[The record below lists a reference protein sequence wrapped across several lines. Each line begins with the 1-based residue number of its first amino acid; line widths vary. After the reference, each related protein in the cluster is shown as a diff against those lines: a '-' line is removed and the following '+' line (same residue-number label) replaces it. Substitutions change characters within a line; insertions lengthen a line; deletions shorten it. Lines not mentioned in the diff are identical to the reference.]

1 MEELDAMISAW
12 TRERSGEEVIELLD
26 RAGVPTGKVFTAQD
40 MVEDPHY
47 AAREDVV
54 TVEDPEIG
62 AFPMQNVI
70 PRLSETPGEVRW
82 TGPALGQHNEEVYG
96 GLLKLDD
103 ERAGLRERG
112 IF

>member
-1 MEELDAMISAW
+1 MIYAW
-12 TRERSGEEVIELLD
+12 TREPSVEEVIEPLAG
-26 RAGVPTGKVFTAQD
+26 AGVPTGKVFTAQD

-47 AAREDVV
+47 AARENVV
-54 TVEDPEIG
+54 KVEDPEIG
-62 AFPMQNVI
+62 AFPIQNVI

-82 TGPALGQHNEEVYG
+82 IGPGLGQHNEEVYG
-96 GLLKLDD
+96 RLLKLDDD